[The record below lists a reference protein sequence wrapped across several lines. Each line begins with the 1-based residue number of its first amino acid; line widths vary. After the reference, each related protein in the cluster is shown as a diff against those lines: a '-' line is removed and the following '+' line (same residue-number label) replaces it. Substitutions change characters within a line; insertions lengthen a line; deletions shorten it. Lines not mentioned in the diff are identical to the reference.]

1 MNTPVNLYAC
11 KSVAQSIYWAN
22 EMKTNFNVFV
32 FGLTDGLPDSE
43 KILYEEYG
51 VDYVDNGWNTH
62 ELTTPVTA
70 DGFMVAVSCDGFMG
84 IGTAEVTDAYPY
96 EYGAQYYAGDNYD
109 LTISELGTWSTTDY
123 FMLRAGYELEE
134 ENVSRSKV
142 TYEVYRSL
150 EGENNWTLVG
160 TTDNTSF
167 TDNYSDI
174 TEGNG
179 RYEWKVV
186 AVYANDMT
194 ATGVV
199 SNSVE
204 VITTSVEV
212 NMADDTNVEFFDLN
226 GIRLNQRPTEKG
238 IYIMR
243 TTDSEGQAVS
253 RRMVIK

>member
-1 MNTPVNLYAC
+1 
-11 KSVAQSIYWAN
+11 
-22 EMKTNFNVFV
+22 
-32 FGLTDGLPDSE
+32 
-43 KILYEEYG
+43 
-51 VDYVDNGWNTH
+51 
-62 ELTTPVTA
+62 
-70 DGFMVAVSCDGFMG
+70 MG

-150 EGENNWTLVG
+150 EGENNWILAG
-160 TTDNTSF
+160 TTKVTLF

-186 AVYANDMT
+186 AVYANDMP
-194 ATGVV
+194 ATGII

-212 NMADDTNVEFFDLN
+212 NMADDTNVEFFGLN
-226 GIRLNQRPTEKG
+226 GIRFNQRPTEKG

-243 TTDSEGQAVS
+243 TTDSEGHAVT